1 MGRKRKWGN
10 ERGRSEDSEVLLRH
24 NGVEKIRVQ
33 EKWLAENPPPP
44 NLTSMKL
51 LITFF
56 QLPENIYLENERL
69 EPHLFSST
77 AAYELNTETLQS
89 H

>member
-10 ERGRSEDSEVLLRH
+10 ERGRSEGSEVLLRH

-33 EKWLAENPPPP
+33 EKWLAKNPPPP

-51 LITFF
+51 LTTFF
-56 QLPENIYLENERL
+56 QLPENIYLEN
-69 EPHLFSST
+69 
-77 AAYELNTETLQS
+77 
-89 H
+89 